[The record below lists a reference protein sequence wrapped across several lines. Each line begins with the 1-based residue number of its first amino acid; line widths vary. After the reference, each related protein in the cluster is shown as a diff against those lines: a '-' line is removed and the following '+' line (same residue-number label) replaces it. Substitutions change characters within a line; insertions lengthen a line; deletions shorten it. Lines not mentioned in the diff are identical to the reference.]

1 VIRYEVG
8 DGAVLIQS
16 IRTRL
21 IGDIKMRYE
30 IRDNDPTA
38 VIEARITAGWE
49 RDDWR
54 PRLLA
59 SSTFTTTKED
69 FVIVGELSAFDGD
82 EKVLTRTWDQKIPRQ
97 LV

>member
-1 VIRYEVG
+1 
-8 DGAVLIQS
+8 
-16 IRTRL
+16 
-21 IGDIKMRYE
+21 MRYE

-38 VIEARITAGWE
+38 VIEAQITAGWE

-69 FVIVGELSAFDGD
+69 FVILGELSAFDGD